1 MATSRA
7 DGFVRAVVSI
17 RERERCVM
25 KMDDRLSRLDANSLR
40 VENIEG
46 VPTTLFANEQVPI
59 ESSAIEELLSLLEL
73 QKTVKQIAE
82 TDSRFFDV
90 EPDLLKVAVTPDF
103 HKAAGVPVGTVM
115 ATRGF
120 VVPAAIG
127 NDVNCGM
134 RLHLTT
140 LSAEKLTPHLDS
152 LEARLR
158 RTYFQGGRDIA
169 MTRVQREAL
178 FREGLAGL
186 LASVPK
192 DQRIGLWDAFHRH
205 AERDLKRVE
214 QNGSLRANT
223 TFGLSDFLGP
233 DELSRDNQIGSI
245 GGGNHFVE
253 IQRVERVLDGTT
265 AHAWGLK
272 PGMVTVMVHTGSVA
286 VGHLCG
292 SHYRERIRGIHP
304 PSLKYPRN
312 GVFVLPDG
320 GRFENELNHFW
331 DCLHNAANFAFA
343 NRLFLALMALEVLR
357 IECGEQEF
365 SLLYDAPHNMV
376 WREELDGEPV
386 FIHRKGACPARG
398 LEQMA
403 GTDFAY
409 YGEPVLV
416 PGSMGA
422 SSFVLAGRGNPDAL
436 WSASHGAGRTLSR
449 GDALKG
455 NDAAF
460 ERFMKE
466 FRIVTPVDFRRTD
479 VKQRRDIV
487 EKKLEDIKKE
497 APFAY
502 KGIGAIIKTLEGAGM
517 ARPVAELK
525 PLLTIKG

>member
-1 MATSRA
+1 MR
-7 DGFVRAVVSI
+7 
-17 RERERCVM
+17 
-25 KMDDRLSRLDANSLR
+25 KDDRLSRLDANSLR
-40 VENIEG
+40 VQNTSG
-46 VPTTLFANEQVPI
+46 VQATLFANEQVPI
-59 ESSAIEELLSLLEL
+59 ESSAIEELLSLFEL
-73 QKTVKQIAE
+73 QKTVKEIAA
-82 TDSRFFDV
+82 TDSKFFDV
-90 EPDLLKVAVTPDF
+90 EPDLVKVAVTPDF

-134 RLHLTT
+134 RLHLTS
-140 LSAEKLTPHLDS
+140 LSADKLAPQLDS
-152 LEARLR
+152 LETRLR
-158 RTYFQGGRDIA
+158 HAYFQGGRDIA

-178 FREGLAGL
+178 FREGLSGL

-192 DQRIGLWDAFHRH
+192 SQSFGLWDSFHRH
-205 AERDLKRVE
+205 TQRDLKRVE
-214 QNGSLRANT
+214 QSGSLRANT

-233 DELSRDNQIGSI
+233 NELSRDNQLGSI

-253 IQRVERVLDGTT
+253 IQRVERVLDGMT

-292 SHYRERIRGIHP
+292 SHYRERIRNIHP
-304 PSLKYPRN
+304 GSLKYPRN

-343 NRLFLALMALEVLR
+343 NRLFLALIALEGLR
-357 IECGEQEF
+357 LECGEHDF

-376 WREELDGEPV
+376 WREEFNGDQV
-386 FIHRKGACPARG
+386 YIHRKGACPARG
-398 LEQMA
+398 LEQMT
-403 GTDFAY
+403 GTDFAF

-436 WSASHGAGRTLSR
+436 WSASHGAGRSLSR

-455 NDAAF
+455 HDAAF
-460 ERFMKE
+460 AQFMKE

-479 VKQRRDIV
+479 VRQRRDIV
-487 EKKLEDIKKE
+487 DKKLEDIKKE

-502 KGIGAIIKTLEGAGM
+502 KGIGAIVETLEGAGM

-525 PLLTIKG
+525 PILTVKG